1 MNTAMKLAWERR
13 CAGAAINHLWNKH
26 RIAYKPIVMIVYDM
40 AVSPGK
46 PYWEALADW
55 AAYEDFG
62 NALLQWPACRWH
74 SEICYRLLKA
84 GADVPEGVAAWFA
97 ERAREVRAIA
107 DGISA

>member
-13 CAGAAINHLWNKH
+13 CAAAAREVTGRCGVNY
-26 RIAYKPIVMIVYDM
+26 RPVVMIVFDM
-40 AVSPGK
+40 ALSPGK
-46 PYWEALADW
+46 PYREALADW

-84 GADVPEGVAAWFA
+84 GADVPEGVAAWFD

-107 DGISA
+107 DGVSA